1 MGSMPSKAAASS
13 RARSRHKCAKVYS
26 TVGRVRPA
34 SISENDRLT
43 IASVLASRE
52 AHRRSDMLTRRR
64 VTYASVVE
72 LYSAVRRLKPLRFPR
87 ASGSGL
93 ARALRSKRTRL
104 RGRDCFGGLLPRE
117 EDAGMTAVRK
127 FRPLVGGSRT
137 ANFDPKPIPMITS
150 CRWSGSRLWAECG
163 SAAAVVD
170 WGPLR
175 AQ

>member
-1 MGSMPSKAAASS
+1 M
-13 RARSRHKCAKVYS
+13 
-26 TVGRVRPA
+26 
-34 SISENDRLT
+34 
-43 IASVLASRE
+43 LASRE

-93 ARALRSKRTRL
+93 ARALGSKPTRL

-127 FRPLVGGSRT
+127 YRPFADGLVNWVNS
-137 ANFDPKPIPMITS
+137 D
-150 CRWSGSRLWAECG
+150 
-163 SAAAVVD
+163 
-170 WGPLR
+170 PLR
-175 AQ
+175 PFDIGLVNGREALESGFRLKAQRANRRSRRWPVCRCPSISPLTTLLCSTGRG